1 MARAQRGGAPVSEVD
16 RSLPMVETDVL
27 IVGGGA
33 AGLTASM
40 LLATY
45 GVPTLLV
52 SKYPKTSNLPKAHV
66 LSIKT
71 MEIFRELG
79 VEAAI
84 RSIGTPEANMRF
96 GGYYAGFAGPSAD
109 YGREIA
115 RIGAWGRGRT
125 DLDYL
130 LASSV
135 GSANLTQNRLEPL
148 MKARAEQL
156 APESL
161 RFNHSLLTIRQDPD
175 GAVASIEDRATGRAY
190 DVRAKYV
197 LACDGGRVVGP
208 QLDIRMNGHLAVAT
222 SISIHFSAD
231 LSRWARDPEVLTRII
246 LNPDTGVPCAI
257 VPMGPDRWGP
267 DATEWVVHLVSFAG
281 DHKVYD
287 DETAVA
293 TMLQA
298 LGLPD
303 LKPDVHVINRWP
315 LDAVVA
321 SAFRV
326 GRVFVLGDAA
336 HRMPPA
342 GGLGLNTAVQD
353 AYNLCWKLAAV
364 LTDSAAEPLL
374 DSYECERRP
383 VAEQTV
389 ATAFKSWQSNATLT
403 AALGFSPRNSREEN
417 WRNVR
422 RLWEEGPGGDEA
434 RQAARK
440 GLWGVVSSFANPG
453 ISFGYR
459 YDVGAIV
466 DDGSPRPQ
474 PLDDVYVYE
483 PTTRPGH
490 SLPAAWVDGLHDRVA
505 LGDLVGNGRFIL
517 IAGEDGQGW
526 VEAAKIV
533 AAERAI
539 NLDAFRIGT
548 HDGDWLDLRFSWQRV
563 REIGPT
569 GALLIRPD
577 RFVAWRSIAEM
588 PDRIATLR
596 TTFDTVLGV
605 RIPASQFG

>member
-1 MARAQRGGAPVSEVD
+1 MS
-16 RSLPMVETDVL
+16 SLPESRSTVETDVL

-40 LLATY
+40 LLATQH
-45 GVPTLLV
+45 VPTLLV

-96 GGYYAGFAGPSAD
+96 GGYYAGFAGPGED

-125 DLDYL
+125 DWDYL

-156 APESL
+156 APGSV
-161 RFNHSLLTIRQDPD
+161 RFNHSFLQLQQD
-175 GAVASIEDRATGRAY
+175 AESVVATIEDRATGLEY
-190 DVRAKYV
+190 GVRAKYV

-208 QLDIRMNGHLAVAT
+208 QLGIRMEGHLAVAT

-326 GRVFVLGDAA
+326 GRVFVLGDGA

-353 AYNLCWKLAAV
+353 AYNLCWKVAAV
-364 LTDSAAEPLL
+364 LAGSAGEPLL
-374 DSYECERRP
+374 DSYERERKP
-383 VAEQTV
+383 VAERTV
-389 ATAFKSWQSNATLT
+389 ATAFRSWQSNAALT
-403 AALGFSPRNSREEN
+403 AALGFSPRNSSDEN

-422 RLWEEGPGGDEA
+422 RLWDAGASGNDA
-434 RQAARK
+434 RAAARK

-453 ISFGYR
+453 ISFGYH
-459 YDVGAIV
+459 YDDGAIMH
-466 DDGSPRPQ
+466 DASPPPQ
-474 PLDDVYVYE
+474 QLDDVYVYQ

-490 SLPAAWVDGLHDRVA
+490 SMPDAWVDDLHDRVA
-505 LGDLVGNGRFIL
+505 LGDLVGSGRFVL
-517 IAGEDGQGW
+517 IAGEDAEGW
-526 VEAAKIV
+526 CEAARTV
-533 AAERAI
+533 AAEHDVA
-539 NLDAFRIGT
+539 LDAFRVGT

-569 GALLIRPD
+569 GAVLVRPD
-577 RFVAWRSIAEM
+577 RFIGWRSMEDVA
-588 PDRIATLR
+588 DRIAALR
-596 TTFDTVLGV
+596 GAFETILG
-605 RIPASQFG
+605 RPARAPMQV